1 MYPVLEIHI
10 VVFPKGTPLLNWY
23 NYTDNLPGIRL
34 LYTYMYV
41 FVTWWRICGITLC
54 IDVAIF
60 FCCIFGALSIK
71 NDLLQKITIMQAR
84 VQRLLHKKVSVHHF
98 LLLFSIYSKLFKF
111 LNPSPFEWRCNVWK
125 YRCYSNIFWG
135 GHMFYIFILQTPPST
150 LLTPAVLKLSKDT

>member
-10 VVFPKGTPLLNWY
+10 FVFPKGTPLLNWY

-41 FVTWWRICGITLC
+41 FVTWWRIYGITLC
-54 IDVAIF
+54 IDVALF

-84 VQRLLHKKVSVHHF
+84 VQRLLHKKVSVHHY
-98 LLLFSIYSKLFKF
+98 LLYFQYILSCLSFWIRVHSNDGVMFESTDAIQTYSGAVICFTYLFCKRRHQY
-111 LNPSPFEWRCNVWK
+111 C
-125 YRCYSNIFWG
+125 
-135 GHMFYIFILQTPPST
+135 
-150 LLTPAVLKLSKDT
+150 